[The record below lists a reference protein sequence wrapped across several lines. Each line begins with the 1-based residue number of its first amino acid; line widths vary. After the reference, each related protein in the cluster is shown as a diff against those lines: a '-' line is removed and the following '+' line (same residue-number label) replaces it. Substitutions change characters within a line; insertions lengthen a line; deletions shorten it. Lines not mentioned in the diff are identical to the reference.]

1 MSVARF
7 CSATISMLIGHCL
20 RQMVREDREKFST
33 ADRDAD
39 DRLSAD
45 EYRAFYHP
53 WMQPYMHEYEVT
65 RTLRELDTDNDSRI
79 DLAEFIA
86 SAGSVPHRPSSST
99 PRNTATIVQHT
110 EKHSENRHSAHLETQ

>member
-1 MSVARF
+1 M
-7 CSATISMLIGHCL
+7 SMLIGHCL

-86 SAGSVPHRPSSST
+86 SAGSVSHQPL
-99 PRNTATIVQHT
+99 IC
-110 EKHSENRHSAHLETQ
+110 SAVTVFLGVLNNDFRCVSWCAGRRSLCF

>member
-1 MSVARF
+1 M
-7 CSATISMLIGHCL
+7 SMLIGHCL

-86 SAGSVPHRPSSST
+86 SAGSVSSTVAVCCTAVTVFLSVLYGRRCVSRCAVRPS
-99 PRNTATIVQHT
+99 
-110 EKHSENRHSAHLETQ
+110 LCF